1 LVGGVR
7 VFLFFALVREE
18 KLRGF
23 AAVLARS
30 GQRVVASVICGVL
43 GVGNLRVACVLAWL
57 GELLPLAICCAA
69 ALVV

>member
-1 LVGGVR
+1 VGGVR

-57 GELLPLAICCAA
+57 GELRPLAICCAA